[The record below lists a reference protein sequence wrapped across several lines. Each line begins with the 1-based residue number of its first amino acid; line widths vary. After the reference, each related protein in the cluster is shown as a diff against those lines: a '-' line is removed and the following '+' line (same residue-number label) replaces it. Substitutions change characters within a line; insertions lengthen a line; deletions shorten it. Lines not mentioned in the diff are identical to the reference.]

1 MTSDMGLSPAIPFGC
16 RYHLKS
22 ASNIDCNTRFHGC
35 LMKVPCNARVWNA
48 QHTYFGRNHCTGSLV
63 MVRDHDQIIVD
74 YLIDISPTFV

>member
-1 MTSDMGLSPAIPFGC
+1 
-16 RYHLKS
+16 
-22 ASNIDCNTRFHGC
+22 
-35 LMKVPCNARVWNA
+35 MKVPCNARVWNA